1 MSVPT
6 LPPPPRPLP
15 PPQTLSVAPIQFPPP
30 PFFSSF
36 PQHLPLPPYPNAQA
50 LPPFATPNLLP
61 TPHYFFPTH
70 PIPIQQSC
78 YWPSQFGQYIPQYT
92 PAQSSLPLK
101 NLDPKSTLQPSPKL
115 NSHISQAKP
124 PPLPGENGGILLLFV
139 STQRLSSWLL
149 MGVVWILTPLKN
161 RARIMVLFGLLD
173 RVWIGSLHAW

>member
-1 MSVPT
+1 MF
-6 LPPPPRPLP
+6 PPCSLP

-61 TPHYFFPTH
+61 TPQYFFPTH

-124 PPLPGENGGILLLFV
+124 PPLPGGTGEFCFFSYQHKGFLLGFRWGSYV
-139 STQRLSSWLL
+139 FLL
-149 MGVVWILTPLKN
+149 
-161 RARIMVLFGLLD
+161 
-173 RVWIGSLHAW
+173 HH